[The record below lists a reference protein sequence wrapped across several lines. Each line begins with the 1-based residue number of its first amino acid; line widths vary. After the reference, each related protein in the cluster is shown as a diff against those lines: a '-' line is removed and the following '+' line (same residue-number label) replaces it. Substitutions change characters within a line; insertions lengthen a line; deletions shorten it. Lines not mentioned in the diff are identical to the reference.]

1 MAIYFHFLC
10 FSATLSWL
18 VLLFTN
24 TPNSLFFAWPLL
36 RKKYVQA
43 VLNHFFQIDHNISA
57 WLNLGKWMAWQQ
69 GQNITSTKKSATF
82 CMAWACISFHTS
94 ITRVERTRS
103 QTTQGALE
111 DEEGDK
117 SGRFCFLRLNTD
129 SQARPFRWKVRN
141 FTWSNKLWKLEQSLA
156 FILENAVSISLVSS
170 LALDRSLA
178 SSSSQEIFW
187 VEGQTKTIHVIV

>member
-1 MAIYFHFLC
+1 M
-10 FSATLSWL
+10 
-18 VLLFTN
+18 
-24 TPNSLFFAWPLL
+24 
-36 RKKYVQA
+36 
-43 VLNHFFQIDHNISA
+43 LNHFFQIDHNISA

-69 GQNITSTKKSATF
+69 GQNITSTKKVPLFSWLGRYA
-82 CMAWACISFHTS
+82 ISFHTS
-94 ITRVERTRS
+94 ISRVERTRS